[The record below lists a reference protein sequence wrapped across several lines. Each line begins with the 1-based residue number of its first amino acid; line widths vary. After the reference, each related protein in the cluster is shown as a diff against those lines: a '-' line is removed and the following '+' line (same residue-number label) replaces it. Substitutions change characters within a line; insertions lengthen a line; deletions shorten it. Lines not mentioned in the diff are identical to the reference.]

1 MEMINNFLNDKNF
14 LDQLDCLKIKTEF
27 IKITALSWDEE
38 SIEEIQGKVINGS
51 LNIDGGSSLR
61 RTANLTMFAE
71 EQENDLSQINNLI
84 AINKKI
90 KLEIGIV
97 NKVPSYTYYTQ
108 NSNGLQVPH
117 IVDYQKEYGD
127 IIWFPLGIFVIFDP
141 NISHGLQGV
150 TISLSLK
157 DKMCL
162 LNGDAGGKL
171 PATVYFHERD
181 YEDKDGNVIIEQPT
195 IRQIIEEAVNHFGE
209 ENLSKIIISDVDERI
224 KQVVQYI
231 GDVPLYYREDQGQGE
246 VKYSLTK
253 PSTEFRTYEYGDDVG
268 FIYTD
273 FVYPGELIGNVGE
286 SITSVLDK
294 IVSVL
299 GNFEYFYDVDGNF
312 HFQEIKNYLNTTY
325 TTEELKKSD
334 DPFNAVEYRNVD
346 LSNGKSVYTFNN
358 SNLISSFANSP
369 KYTNVKNDFL
379 VWGVRTSQQ
388 GVQIPIRYHVAIDK
402 KPKYDGTLELKDE
415 NGEVI
420 QKGGYGKHQNIT
432 LKPDEFGNFYAKS
445 NGVNGGGKTIITK
458 DWREELYY
466 QGVEA
471 EPNGINYPYYY
482 TELKN
487 EFPKIY
493 DLQSQEF
500 KKEYSDNPTNMDFF
514 LDIIDDD
521 AEVGIYNIDNIGRRP
536 EYISDEKINCVFEQT
551 PPDIVFIEIGS
562 ETQEADKKECEKKGQ
577 VYYQVS
583 PEMYSLFTIGGYQ
596 NSCYQR
602 ICEMLYLYTHMNNS
616 ISISAL
622 PIYYLEPNT
631 RITVLDNV
639 SGIFGDYIIKTISLP
654 LDISSAMSIS
664 AYKALNK
671 I

>member
-1 MEMINNFLNDKNF
+1 MISFLNDKRF
-14 LDQLDCLKIKTEF
+14 LDQLDKSKVKTEF
-27 IKITALSWDEE
+27 VRITSLSWDEE
-38 SIEEIQGKVINGS
+38 PIKEIQGKVISGS

-71 EQENDLSQINNLI
+71 EEENDLSQLNDFIS
-84 AINKKI
+84 INKKI
-90 KLEIGIV
+90 KLEIGIKNV
-97 NKVPSYTYYTQ
+97 VPNYSYYTTDI
-108 NSNGLQVPH
+108 NNLQTSH
-117 IVDYQKEYGD
+117 IVDYREKYGD

-181 YEDKDGNVIIEQPT
+181 YEDKDGNIVIEQPT

-209 ENLSKIIISDVDERI
+209 ENLSKIIISDIDERI

-231 GDVPLYYREDQGQGE
+231 GDVPLYYQAGSGQGGATYTL
-246 VKYSLTK
+246 KK
-253 PSTEFRTYEYGDDVG
+253 PKGTSTVYEYGDDVG

-286 SITSVLDK
+286 SITSILDK
-294 IVSVL
+294 IISVL
-299 GNFEYFYDVDGNF
+299 GNFEYFYDVNGNF

-325 TTEELKKSD
+325 TTTILETEESPYD
-334 DPFNAVEYRNVD
+334 IID
-346 LSNGKSVYTFNN
+346 LSNGKSIYTFDNAVLIN
-358 SNLISSFANSP
+358 SFSNSP
-369 KYTNVKNDFL
+369 KYTNIKNDFL

-388 GVQIPIRYHVAIDK
+388 GVKIPIRYHVAIDK
-402 KPKYDGTLELKDE
+402 KPEYKNSIK
-415 NGEVI
+415 
-420 QKGGYGKHQNIT
+420 GYGSHVNIYFEA
-432 LKPDEFGNFYAKS
+432 DEFGVVHAKKKNS
-445 NGVNGGGKTIITK
+445 GGKSIITK

-466 QGVEA
+466 QGIEA
-471 EPNGINYPYYY
+471 EQNGIDYPYYY

-493 DLQSQEF
+493 DLQNQEF
-500 KKEYSDNPTNMDFF
+500 KKEYLEDNPTNMDFF

-536 EYISDEKINCVFEQT
+536 EYVSDEKINCVFEQT

-562 ETQEADKKECEKKGQ
+562 ETYAADVKECEQKGQ

-602 ICEMLYLYTHMNNS
+602 ICEMLYLYTHMNNT

-622 PIYYLEPNT
+622 PVYYLEPNT
-631 RITVLDNV
+631 RITVLDNA

-654 LDISSAMSIS
+654 LDINGTMSIS